1 MSSDTSH
8 IQFSRHIW
16 QAVNEQARRCLLSR
30 EFCPEQSKID
40 NLRCVHFEE
49 EIESCYGRQLWY
61 FEAMGVD
68 PIGRRH
74 KLFGALE
81 FSVQYGLLEACQA
94 ALFDDSDHRQRF
106 LNAAT
111 QPIRSRIW
119 DHSATRFWVRMAVAG
134 VVVLS
139 AMWIM
144 TVVLKVTGLS
154 PSPIETV
161 MNASELNSPVE
172 ASPESLGPDVPS
184 ADASTAD
191 LASADLPPSAD
202 VTPITPPVVE
212 MEESESPDYLK

>member
-119 DHSATRFWVRMAVAG
+119 GPFGDS
-134 VVVLS
+134 L
-139 AMWIM
+139 
-144 TVVLKVTGLS
+144 
-154 PSPIETV
+154 
-161 MNASELNSPVE
+161 
-172 ASPESLGPDVPS
+172 LGPHGRCGCRRLVRDVDHDRGPQGDGFVS
-184 ADASTAD
+184 FANRDGD
-191 LASADLPPSAD
+191 ERLGIELPGGGF
-202 VTPITPPVVE
+202 T
-212 MEESESPDYLK
+212 